1 MAGVWHGADILP
13 ASPRE
18 ATRAAVDRGPVRADG
33 RTEPLAPALPLELD
47 FLSGQGGLRTRFRIA
62 LEAAPAG
69 VEPLDALLNE
79 GLLEEETYYRALAR
93 RLGCVYYS
101 GELPFAAHFDP
112 VKSLRSGVAPLA
124 GLAQGARAV
133 IAPRAR
139 SVSRLIETT
148 LSGRLQSRS
157 FALASPQRLAALV
170 RMQRGEAILA
180 GALGRLPE
188 ALSARRRLSGSQ
200 TATALVIALSAVA
213 LGAANLPVLIAS
225 LFAALWLMFLGA
237 VALRSVACVAD
248 GSTPKPALLSDDEL
262 PVYTVIAAIYREPEI
277 IGDLVKALD
286 ALDYPK
292 SKLDIKIVLE
302 QRDRETLASLLALR
316 LPARYEIVIAPP
328 GAPSTKPRALN
339 VALAEARGDLVVVYD
354 AEDAPSPGQL
364 RLAASR
370 FAVESEL
377 DCLQGRLTIRNT
389 KDSWLSRLFAVEY
402 AALFDLVNPG
412 LCALALPLALGG
424 SSNHF
429 RLGSLRAVGGWD
441 EWNVAEDADLGVRL
455 ARFGYKVGSLDSDT
469 SEEAPHEL
477 GNWFWQRVRWQKGWM
492 QTAIVHSREPARFVR
507 DLGAPRA
514 AAAAL
519 LILGSVVS
527 ALLWPAF
534 AFDTIRRAIAAAG
547 GVASGWREAVDVFTY
562 ILALAGIWAIVVPA
576 AVAAKQ
582 RGFPLTPLAILL
594 MPAYYLLLTAAAWT
608 AVFDLAT
615 RPHHWAKTA
624 HGRRPLR
631 AEKSA
636 PRAIRSGR

>member
-18 ATRAAVDRGPVRADG
+18 ATRPGVDRGSVRADG
-33 RTEPLAPALPLELD
+33 RTEPLASALPLELD
-47 FLSGQGGLRTRFRIA
+47 FLAGQGELRTRFRIA

-69 VEPLDALLNE
+69 VEPLDAVLNE
-79 GLLEEETYYRALAR
+79 GLLEEEAYYRALAR

-170 RMQRGEAILA
+170 RIQRGEAILA

-389 KDSWLSRLFAVEY
+389 KEFLAIEALRRRVRGALRPRQSW
-402 AALFDLVNPG
+402 P
-412 LCALALPLALGG
+412 
-424 SSNHF
+424 
-429 RLGSLRAVGGWD
+429 LRA
-441 EWNVAEDADLGVRL
+441 
-455 ARFGYKVGSLDSDT
+455 
-469 SEEAPHEL
+469 
-477 GNWFWQRVRWQKGWM
+477 
-492 QTAIVHSREPARFVR
+492 
-507 DLGAPRA
+507 RA
-514 AAAAL
+514 AARARRLVEPFPPRIASGRRRLGRVERRRGCGPRRPPGALRLQGGKPRFGHLRGGAA
-519 LILGSVVS
+519 
-527 ALLWPAF
+527 
-534 AFDTIRRAIAAAG
+534 RARQLVLAAG
-547 GVASGWREAVDVFTY
+547 
-562 ILALAGIWAIVVPA
+562 ALAERLDADRDRA
-576 AVAAKQ
+576 
-582 RGFPLTPLAILL
+582 LA
-594 MPAYYLLLTAAAWT
+594 
-608 AVFDLAT
+608 
-615 RPHHWAKTA
+615 
-624 HGRRPLR
+624 
-631 AEKSA
+631 
-636 PRAIRSGR
+636 